1 MSGEGYRVLL
11 LSRSWGKRLR
21 EKGFTWDQI
30 ADVLELTHNAGPLR
44 RYRLAHGRTAAEVVS
59 MVNDADPAGT
69 ACMREARL
77 YSFET
82 WPEAGRRPSARLLA
96 MLAKIY
102 QTAATCLVTDD
113 VLSTCSAVDRD
124 EIDGADFRDLD
135 VNRPREARV
144 TMEPSAAAT
153 PTDTSLLDASAC
165 VRLLRAIDVEETDVK
180 RRELLFQL
188 ALVLGGSK
196 ALDFLRILTP
206 DEEDRLAGVLRN
218 TCRVDETTARTFEKL
233 TMHAR
238 QADDKFG
245 PVSLL
250 PVVNGHRTALAQIL
264 ARESMSPM
272 LRDRLLSSYAQLSQ
286 LSGFLAYD
294 LLDYAAAEHAA
305 NDGLRAALELGDPTS
320 IGYMHCRMST
330 MAAYRQ
336 QATAAL
342 DHAFAARGWAAR
354 SPSKL
359 LRAQAESVTSQAHA
373 LGGKA
378 LASAQARDSAM
389 ALAAAPGDSE
399 PAFLYWVSPSM
410 IESKAARSLIWLRQ
424 AGPAVTAAQRSLAG
438 LDPSYKRER
447 AFALVQYAEAMIL
460 AKEIPEAT
468 SRLAEAA
475 GIAAKH
481 SSARPIDQL
490 KRVRAHL
497 EPWAGD
503 SHVRRLDETLRFH
516 GLKAQPISV

>member
-1 MSGEGYRVLL
+1 MSGEGKRALS
-11 LSRSWGKRLR
+11 LSRSWSNRLR

-30 ADVLELTHNAGPLR
+30 ADVLSLTHDVSPLR
-44 RYRLAHGRTAAEVVS
+44 RYRLAHDRTAAEVVS

-77 YSFET
+77 YDFET
-82 WPEAGRRPSARLLA
+82 WPQAGRRPSARLLA

-102 QTAATCLVTDD
+102 QTAAAHLVTDD
-113 VLSTCSAVDRD
+113 VLSTYNGVDRD

-135 VNRPREARV
+135 ANRPREARV

-165 VRLLRAIDVEETDVK
+165 VRLLHAIDVEETDVK

-188 ALVLGGSK
+188 ALVLGGIK

-206 DEEDRLAGVLRN
+206 DEETRLAGVLRG
-218 TCRVDETTARTFEKL
+218 TWRVDETTARTFEKL

-245 PVSLL
+245 PATLL
-250 PVVNGHRTALAQIL
+250 PVVTGHRTALSQIL
-264 ARESMSPM
+264 ARESMPPM
-272 LRDRLLSSYAQLSQ
+272 LRDRLLGSYAQLSQ
-286 LSGFLAYD
+286 LSGYLAYD
-294 LLDYAAAEHAA
+294 LLDYPAAEHAY
-305 NDGLRAALELGDPTS
+305 NDGLRAALELGDPTL
-320 IGYMHCRMST
+320 IGFLHCWMGM
-330 MAAYRQ
+330 MAAHRQ
-336 QATAAL
+336 QVTTTL

-399 PAFLYWVSPSM
+399 PTFLYWVSPSM
-410 IESKAARSLIWLRQ
+410 IESKAARSLMWLRQ
-424 AGPAVTAAQRSLAG
+424 AGPAVAAAQQSLAG
-438 LDPSYKRER
+438 LDPRFKKDR
-447 AFALVQYAEAMIL
+447 ALTLVQYAEAMIL

-468 SRLAEAA
+468 GRLAEAA

-490 KRVRAHL
+490 RRVRAHL
-497 EPWAGD
+497 EPWAED

-516 GLKAQPISV
+516 GLKTQLA

>member
-1 MSGEGYRVLL
+1 
-11 LSRSWGKRLR
+11 
-21 EKGFTWDQI
+21 
-30 ADVLELTHNAGPLR
+30 
-44 RYRLAHGRTAAEVVS
+44 

-77 YSFET
+77 YDFET
-82 WPEAGRRPSARLLA
+82 WPQAGRRPSARLLA

-113 VLSTCSAVDRD
+113 VLSSYSGVDRD

-153 PTDTSLLDASAC
+153 STDTSLLDASAC
-165 VRLLRAIDVEETDVK
+165 VRLLRAIGVEETDVK
-180 RRELLFQL
+180 RRELLFEL

-206 DEEDRLAGVLRN
+206 DEETRLSGVLRG
-218 TCRVDETTARTFEKL
+218 TWRVDETTARTFEKL
-233 TMHAR
+233 TMYAR

-264 ARESMSPM
+264 ARGSMPPM
-272 LRDRLLSSYAQLSQ
+272 LRGQLLRSYAQMSQ
-286 LSGFLAYD
+286 LAGYLASD
-294 LLDYAAAEHAA
+294 LLDYAAAEHAY
-305 NDGLRAALELGDPTS
+305 NDGMRAALELGDPTS
-320 IGYMHCRMST
+320 IGFLHCWLGE

-336 QATAAL
+336 QAATTL
-342 DHAFAARGWAAR
+342 DHAFAAKGWAAR

-359 LRAQAESVTSQAHA
+359 LRALAQSVTSQAHA
-373 LGGKA
+373 LAGNA
-378 LASAQARDSAM
+378 LASAQERDSAIAM
-389 ALAAAPGDSE
+389 AAAPGDSE

-410 IESKAARSLIWLRQ
+410 IESKAARSLVWLRQ
-424 AGPAVTAAQRSLAG
+424 AGPAVAVAQRSLAG
-438 LDPSYKRER
+438 FDPRFKLDR
-447 AFALVQYAEAMIL
+447 AFALVQYADAAIL
-460 AKEIPEAT
+460 AKEIPEAAG
-468 SRLAEAA
+468 RLTEAA
-475 GIAAKH
+475 DIAAKH
-481 SSARPIDQL
+481 GSARLTDQL
-490 KRVRAHL
+490 KRVRARL

-516 GLKAQPISV
+516 GLKAQLISD